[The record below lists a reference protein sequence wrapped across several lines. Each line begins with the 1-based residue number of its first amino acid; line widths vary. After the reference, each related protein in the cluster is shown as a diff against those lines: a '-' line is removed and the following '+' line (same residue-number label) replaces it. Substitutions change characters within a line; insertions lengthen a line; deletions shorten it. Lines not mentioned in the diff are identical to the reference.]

1 MRPFLPWAES
11 AFIVLTSWLAVR
23 KGIGR
28 GWMLNPSSGLS
39 STLYLVIWCVVAAV
53 MIVCVAVSLMRSPRS
68 RPRSRTS
75 RTCASPARR
84 PQRLKASVDRPR
96 AAMATVFSDLATAS
110 SSAPTGVPAHLPA
123 TVEGVAATPSA
134 SPRTTTLEERS
145 LSSSS
150 AIQFLLAL
158 VRTMMEQL
166 LQHRRL
172 SQGKEARRCAGSSTS
187 PAWLALV
194 RTKMVLRLHRRHSAA
209 SRRCWTTFASSSAMP
224 A

>member
-1 MRPFLPWAES
+1 MVVDPSRANRSADVSATRPFLPLAVS
-11 AFIVLTSWLAVR
+11 AFFVPTLRLAVR
-23 KGIGR
+23 MGIGG

-39 STLYLVIWCVVAAV
+39 SALCLVLVCVVAAV
-53 MIVCVAVSLMRSPRS
+53 MIVWVAVSLATAMTTVPSERSRRRSPR
-68 RPRSRTS
+68 
-75 RTCASPARR
+75 
-84 PQRLKASVDRPR
+84 
-96 AAMATVFSDLATAS
+96 S